1 MPAGR
6 LAGLGATL
14 AFHHGLLGFVIAALT
29 LIPAVG
35 GAQTAQRGVAAQPVP
50 PTVAPQPPRDRPP
63 TPPRVGTA
71 AIKGTVVDGVTGR
84 PVGRARVRLMSGP
97 AGPKPPI
104 LTDAL
109 GAFEFTALPAGSYS
123 VMVEKSTYLPGRYPE
138 LNRSMRA
145 RMQPL
150 VLRDGQSVEDV
161 SVPIFHGSAIAG
173 RVLDSYGDPV
183 DQAQVRVLR
192 VPRGGRPMTAG
203 QTQTNDIGEFRV
215 PRLQPGR
222 YLVQVRPQ
230 MAQSLTQDP
239 SAVEIPVPQALPTYY
254 PNTLAMAQ
262 AQAITLNR
270 GETMTGV
277 DMMLAEGT
285 PTVVTGIVLR
295 SDGEVV
301 NSGSVNA
308 RVSGAEAAGGYDN
321 SGGTGVRQGGS
332 FRLTL
337 APGEY
342 TLEAQVMTRQGPG
355 PFGPDDQL
363 FGTTR
368 ISVGGSTTEAVTI
381 IVGRGATAS
390 GRVVFEGGTPPP
402 PSPGKARVP
411 LYNPE
416 GPGCR
421 AAEATIAADWTF
433 KLEGLS
439 GSCSAPPSS
448 MFGRWT
454 LKSVTFRGQ
463 NLLEHPVTF
472 ETGQQYTNVRVVVT
486 DKRTLLDLR
495 VSGDDGLPTRE
506 YVALAFPA
514 NKEKW
519 NPQLRL
525 VRTYV
530 PPQMV
535 TTGGRTGEVVPPG
548 VVSGGGVGGGMV
560 TGGVVM
566 GTTSIAVGQSGLQER
581 FLGLTPGEYYVIA
594 VDDMDPEDTQDPGV
608 LERLAASATRVTLT
622 DEAPLEVPLRR
633 FSFTDLMR

>member
-1 MPAGR
+1 MKRPIPRGGR
-6 LAGLGATL
+6 
-14 AFHHGLLGFVIAALT
+14 HVGFVIAALAV
-29 LIPAVG
+29 IPVWS
-35 GAQTAQRGVAAQPVP
+35 GAQTAHRGVAALPIP
-50 PTVAPQPPRDRPP
+50 PTAGTQPPRDRPP

-71 AIKGTVVDGVTGR
+71 ALKGAVVDGVTGR

-97 AGPKPPI
+97 AGQRPPV

-109 GAFEFTALPAGSYS
+109 GTFEFTALPAGSYI
-123 VMVEKSTYLPGRYPE
+123 VVVEKSTYMPGRYPE
-138 LNRSMRA
+138 ANRSMRA

-150 VLRDGQSVEDV
+150 LLRDGQVVEDL
-161 SVPIFHGSAIAG
+161 SVPIFRGSAIAG
-173 RVLDSYGDPV
+173 RVLDAYGDPV

-192 VPRGGRPMTAG
+192 VPRAGRPMTAG
-203 QTQTNDIGEFRV
+203 QTQTNDLGEFRV

-230 MAQSLTQDP
+230 MSQSFTQDP
-239 SAVEIPVPQALPTYY
+239 SAVETPLPQPLPTYY

-262 AQAITLNR
+262 AQPITLNR
-270 GETMTGV
+270 GETIAGV

-285 PTVVTGIVLR
+285 PTIVTGTVLR

-363 FGTTR
+363 VGTTR
-368 ISVGGSTTEAVTI
+368 ISVGGSSTEAVTI
-381 IVGRGATAS
+381 VVGRGATAS
-390 GRVVFEGGTPPP
+390 GRVVFEGATPPP

-411 LYNPE
+411 LFNPD

-439 GSCSAPPSS
+439 GTCGAPPSP

-454 LKSVTFRGQ
+454 LKAVTFRGQ

-472 ETGQQYTNVRVVVT
+472 ETGQQYTNIQVVVT
-486 DKRTLLDLR
+486 DKRTQMDLR
-495 VSGDDGLPTRE
+495 VSGDDGEATRE

-514 NKEKW
+514 DKEKW

-525 VRTYV
+525 LRTYV
-530 PPQMV
+530 PPQVV
-535 TTGGRTGEVVPPG
+535 TNGGRTYVVAPPG
-548 VVSGGGVGGGMV
+548 VVSGGGVGAGTL
-560 TGGVVM
+560 TGGIVT
-566 GTTSIAVGQSGLQER
+566 GTTSNTLGQGGLQER
-581 FLGLTPGEYYVIA
+581 FVGLTPGEYYVIA
-594 VDDMDPEDTQDPGV
+594 VDDIDQEDTQDPAV

-622 DEAPLEVPLRR
+622 DEAPIEVPLRR
-633 FSFTDLMR
+633 FTFAGLMR